1 MCVDLLFA
9 SWCSQAQ
16 IRGQDCRVKREE
28 GCIKDEQLQ
37 QLGFKFLS
45 SRCWVSSFV
54 SRATSSSRLRK
65 LPLAAL
71 YIARSSKV
79 SSHLP
84 TGSCRRHGVPK
95 SVSVAAWQAEEFIYG
110 NKLQKQGKRLCRVLK
125 TNMREYDE
133 LWSCRSMSLRRDLA
147 TGQETW
153 TAPAAVPARAPK
165 RLGSAPP
172 SRALATLETQE
183 KPMPGAHWLIPGP
196 CPYLTSLFPFVHKK
210 RRESQTA
217 FADQNSCQRNVSG
230 VPGTGSR
237 CAAHDSS
244 QPLRRSPIWW
254 TQHLQV
260 NLQVGQTG
268 LDRSYTVR
276 TDGCVREA
284 D

>member
-1 MCVDLLFA
+1 MHPGPAAADRNLRMSCVSTCFFGP
-9 SWCSQAQ
+9 AQ

-28 GCIKDEQLQ
+28 GCIKDEELQ

-65 LPLAAL
+65 LPLVAL

-110 NKLQKQGKRLCRVLK
+110 NKLQKQGKGLCRVLK

-133 LWSCRSMSLRRDLA
+133 LSSCRSMSLRRDLA

-183 KPMPGAHWLIPGP
+183 KTDAWRSLAHPW
-196 CPYLTSLFPFVHKK
+196 SLPLLNFSFPF
-210 RRESQTA
+210 
-217 FADQNSCQRNVSG
+217 
-230 VPGTGSR
+230 
-237 CAAHDSS
+237 
-244 QPLRRSPIWW
+244 RS
-254 TQHLQV
+254 
-260 NLQVGQTG
+260 
-268 LDRSYTVR
+268 
-276 TDGCVREA
+276 
-284 D
+284 